1 MRSLV
6 LLESVHAICAYRLT
20 AANIIVK
27 VIVMNNIYISV
38 EISRV
43 SPCHVLLGTR
53 LRVRRDGA
61 HVLTSLVS
69 ELVFLC

>member
-1 MRSLV
+1 
-6 LLESVHAICAYRLT
+6 
-20 AANIIVK
+20 
-27 VIVMNNIYISV
+27 MNNIYISI

>member
-1 MRSLV
+1 M
-6 LLESVHAICAYRLT
+6 LESVHAICAYRLT

-27 VIVMNNIYISV
+27 VIVMNNIYRYISI